1 MGDERSSK
9 QLYHGPL
16 NNCTMAK
23 ESGCPTVMANHISM
37 ADLGV
42 LLVNQYNHDFPEREY
57 EEKSEMSAEDRKFM
71 EIVSSSIT
79 LKDRHYYLPL
89 PFRNKH
95 VVLPN
100 NRDMAKQRALNIIR
114 KFKKDEG
121 YAAEYKGFMEEM
133 ITKGYAEKVTL
144 EQLLREKGKVWYIP
158 HHGVH
163 HKLKGTIRVVFDCSS
178 SYKGTSLN
186 CELLQGPDLANTR
199 IGVLLRFRQEHI
211 AMMADIE

>member
-1 MGDERSSK
+1 MKEIDADVELLIGVNAPKAMEPWQIINSQGNGPYAVK
-9 QLYHGPL
+9 TIFGWVMNGPL
-16 NNCTMAK
+16 NNCTMAE
-23 ESGCPTVMANHISM
+23 ESGRPTMMANRISM

-42 LLVNQYNHDFPEREY
+42 LLVYQYNHDFPESEY

-89 PFRNKH
+89 PFHNKQ

-133 ITKGYAEKVTL
+133 ITKGYAEKVPQ
-144 EQLLREKGKVWYIP
+144 EQLLRKKGTVWYIP

-163 HKLKGTIRVVFDCSS
+163 HKR
-178 SYKGTSLN
+178 
-186 CELLQGPDLANTR
+186 
-199 IGVLLRFRQEHI
+199 
-211 AMMADIE
+211 